1 MISLTCALLATLLQ
15 QWARR
20 YLRITNPRSS
30 LRRRARIRAYFAE
43 GVERLRIPWTV
54 EALPTLLH
62 MSLFFFFIGLAVF
75 LFSRNQA
82 VFSLVIVWVVLCII
96 AYAYVTALPI
106 IHKDSL
112 YYAPLST
119 LVWFCATS
127 VRNAFFTAPKSS
139 SRRRTTIPEPFPTH
153 DLEED
158 RLRSPFPHSLL
169 RTAEE
174 CADRQ
179 PADIDYRALL
189 WTFDSL
195 KNDREIEQFFEGVP
209 GFCSSNVLYNPVEG
223 FIIPNSRKLSNSLI
237 GLMDRTL
244 SSSLVSESEKQ
255 RRITI
260 CTKVMNVAN
269 LFGPWWILPRV
280 LLGEWQAFLRSID
293 FGLFLKDWNKISL
306 PITIYY
312 AQCAIAL
319 IISSV
324 QTQARDD
331 RWIQLVTRQIDV
343 SKSVLQRYLAHGD
356 SVLLA
361 NLVYIVRQTVQIS
374 SDEGEN
380 SEAFIKDAS
389 SRTLESLSTL
399 DVQESLPELQ
409 RDFCNLWD
417 QLIQAAEHDNHT
429 YVRKLSVAT
438 LKSIRKVYVAS
449 HEDSYPA
456 PTEFATID
464 DSDAALDNIASY
476 PRCTDKRHKD
486 QPRVFLPAAVTPRS
500 PVTQLYPPPDP
511 SATQLPT
518 RWRP

>member
-1 MISLTCALLATLLQ
+1 
-15 QWARR
+15 
-20 YLRITNPRSS
+20 
-30 LRRRARIRAYFAE
+30 
-43 GVERLRIPWTV
+43 
-54 EALPTLLH
+54 
-62 MSLFFFFIGLAVF
+62 MSLFFFFTGLAVF

-82 VFSLVIVWVVLCII
+82 VFSLVIVWIVLCII
-96 AYAYVTALPI
+96 VYAYVTALPM

-127 VRNAFFTAPKSS
+127 VRNALFPAPDSS
-139 SRRRTTIPEPFPTH
+139 PRRRTTIPEPFPTR
-153 DLEED
+153 DPEED
-158 RLRSPFPHSLL
+158 RLRRPFPHSLL

-174 CADRQ
+174 CANRQ

-209 GFCSSNVLYNPVEG
+209 GFCNSNALYNPVEG
-223 FIIPNSRKLSNSLI
+223 FIRPNSRKLSNALT

-244 SSSLVSESEKQ
+244 SSSLVSESVKQ

-260 CTKVMNVAN
+260 CTKAMDAAN

-293 FGLFLKDWNKISL
+293 FGLFLKDWSRVDL

-312 AQCAIAL
+312 AQCAIAV
-319 IISSV
+319 IISNV

-343 SKSVLQRYLAHGD
+343 SKSVLQKYLAHGD
-356 SVLLA
+356 NVLLA
-361 NLVYIVRQTVQIS
+361 NLVHIVRQTLQIS
-374 SDEGEN
+374 SDKGEHC
-380 SEAFIKDAS
+380 EAFIKDAS
-389 SRTLESLSTL
+389 SRTLESLCAL

-409 RDFCNLWD
+409 RDFCKLWN
-417 QLIQAAEHDNHT
+417 QLIHAAEHDSHT
-429 YVRKLSVAT
+429 YVQNLSVAT
-438 LKSIRKVYVAS
+438 LKSIRKVYIAS
-449 HEDSYPA
+449 HEGSYALPI
-456 PTEFATID
+456 EFVAID

-476 PRCTDKRHKD
+476 PRCTDKRHNS
-486 QPRVFLPAAVTPRS
+486 QPPVFPPVAVTPQS
-500 PVTQLYPPPDP
+500 PVTRLYPPPNP
-511 SATQLPT
+511 STTQLPT
-518 RWRP
+518 RRRP